1 MTIKKYSDE
10 ALKKSFE
17 SVSGIPPSAKTS
29 KRPVSGHVVSK
40 SQIEAKRRIA
50 AENEDWNSGPDA
62 IYELNDLDPVGDG
75 LTAQGGIHIIL
86 RPEVS
91 GRTSYMRGDAISSGG
106 RPVLMGSQDKD
117 HIVDA
122 YINSDGPSKMSNI
135 ADGVVNM
142 LHSSVN
148 RNEGA
153 FNKTTKINKKT
164 GDKKHG
170 NASLDAQILGGFR
183 MSEIEGIHYPFS
195 SIEKISSVT
204 DISDVL
210 ENIVSIKEIMSKRA
224 SQAVA
229 EQMLAD
235 IKSGKMMTPSMK
247 SLKDYRT
254 AMAIRKKY
262 VARGIGYVLF
272 AHSKGLNIDN
282 PRTYDKTANQRAK
295 VEDVLKKK
303 IASEILN
310 DVKKYVSEVKKS
322 RES

>member
-1 MTIKKYSDE
+1 MITSACTHHVSGNVNFSSSSLYVDAINSRVGIGTSSPDTTFKVSGSANITGATVLSNTLNVVGAVSLSN
-10 ALKKSFE
+10 AL
-17 SVSGIPPSAKTS
+17 SVSGNTTLSNAFIT
-29 KRPVSGHVVSK
+29 
-40 SQIEAKRRIA
+40 
-50 AENEDWNSGPDA
+50 
-62 IYELNDLDPVGDG
+62 
-75 LTAQGGIHIIL
+75 
-86 RPEVS
+86 
-91 GRTSYMRGDAISSGG
+91 AISANGSFGGSGQFLTSNSTGIYWSALSGG
-106 RPVLMGSQDKD
+106 SIGGTNTQVQFNDSGSF
-117 HIVDA
+117 
-122 YINSDGPSKMSNI
+122 
-135 ADGVVNM
+135 
-142 LHSSVN
+142 
-148 RNEGA
+148 GA
-153 FNKTTKINKKT
+153 TAGFTFNKTTKINKKT

-170 NASLDAQILGGFR
+170 SAPLDAQILGGFR

-210 ENIVSIKEIMSKRA
+210 ENIVSVKEIMSKRA

-262 VARGIGYVLF
+262 ESRGIGYVLF
-272 AHSKGLNIDN
+272 AHPRGLNIDN

-295 VEDVLKKK
+295 VEDVLKKN
-303 IASEILN
+303 ISAEILN
-310 DVKKYVSEVKKS
+310 AVKKYVSDFKKS

>member
-29 KRPVSGHVVSK
+29 KRPISGHVVSK
-40 SQIEAKRRIA
+40 SQMEAKRKVA
-50 AENEDWNSGPDA
+50 ADNEDWNSGPDA
-62 IYELNDLDPVGDG
+62 IYELDDSDPVGDG

-91 GRTSYMRGDAISSGG
+91 GRTSYMRGDAVSSGG
-106 RPVLMGSQDKD
+106 RPVLMSSKDKE
-117 HIVDA
+117 HVVDA
-122 YINSDGPSKMSNI
+122 YVNSDGPSKMSNI
-135 ADGVVNM
+135 ADSVVNM
-142 LHSSVN
+142 LQSSLKKD
-148 RNEGA
+148 EGT

-164 GDKKHG
+164 GEKKHG
-170 NASLDAQILGGFR
+170 NAPLDAQILGGFR

-195 SIEKISSVT
+195 SIEKISALT

-210 ENIVSIKEIMSKRA
+210 ENIVSVKEIMNNRA
-224 SQAVA
+224 SQSVA

-235 IKSGKMMTPSMK
+235 IKSGKMSTPSMK
-247 SLKDYRT
+247 SLRDYRT

-272 AHSKGLNIDN
+272 AHAKGLNIDN

-310 DVKKYVSEVKKS
+310 GVKKYVSEFKKS

>member
-1 MTIKKYSDE
+1 MEKYSDE

-17 SVSGIPPSAKTS
+17 SVSGIPPAVKTS
-29 KRPVSGHVVSK
+29 KRPVSGHVVTK

-50 AENEDWNSGPDA
+50 AGSDDWNSGPDA
-62 IYELNDLDPVGDG
+62 IYELEDSDPVGDG

-86 RPEVS
+86 RPEVA

-122 YINSDGPSKMSNI
+122 YVNSDGPSRMSNI

-142 LHSSVN
+142 LHSSIN

-164 GDKKHG
+164 GNKKHG
-170 NASLDAQILGGFR
+170 SAPLDAQILGGFR

-210 ENIVSIKEIMSKRA
+210 ENIVSLKEIMSKRA

-262 VARGIGYVLF
+262 EARGIGYVLF
-272 AHSKGLNIDN
+272 AHPRGLNIDN
-282 PRTYDKTANQRAK
+282 PRTYDKTASHRAK

-303 IASEILN
+303 ISLEILN
-310 DVKKYVSEVKKS
+310 AVKKYVSDIKKS